1 MKKVKNTPKKGYR
14 KSQTYAYRIVSR
26 QKNKMHGEK
35 FINILCEVCSLLD
48 IKIGSLNRT
57 WGDIINSFII
67 IDDGQKL

>member
-1 MKKVKNTPKKGYR
+1 MRKVKNTPKKGYR
-14 KSQTYAYRIVSR
+14 KSQTYAYRIVSW